1 MDDNKEIRV
10 TAYVLPDKVIQD
22 TRDSWPFMHGANLD
36 QMISPAA
43 KDTHFGEDFQSSLIS
58 KVEKDTALS

>member
-1 MDDNKEIRV
+1 M
-10 TAYVLPDKVIQD
+10 
-22 TRDSWPFMHGANLD
+22 D

-58 KVEKDTALS
+58 KVEKDIALSKAVAITKRRR